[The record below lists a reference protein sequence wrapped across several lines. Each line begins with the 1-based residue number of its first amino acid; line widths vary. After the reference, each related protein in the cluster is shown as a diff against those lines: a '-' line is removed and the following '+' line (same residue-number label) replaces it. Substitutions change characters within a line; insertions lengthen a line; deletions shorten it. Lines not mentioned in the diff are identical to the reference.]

1 MKFAFGLLL
10 VCVIAI
16 AAVAMWPIGIDLI
29 RPFRSSNG
37 IAPAQPEPLPEA
49 SMQVQAKPAP
59 KPSKSRVPE
68 ARAVVEPALTR
79 EAGPASKTMAAVD
92 PTPAATQSES
102 VVKTYGE
109 PAVSITGIDRG
120 HDVETLV
127 YTRNHGKEVSAISLK
142 DGQISSRS
150 GVTPVVDLAAP
161 RPGEAA
167 AALPARPAEP
177 RQAAIAIPPAAEA
190 PKTSPK
196 AADKTLAA
204 GGGGEIARPTAC
216 PKQCGDVRRVPRWKV
231 NCEAV
236 FAGAAKSGRLVGEGR
251 WGRVELNRCPYREM
265 RGAV

>member
-37 IAPAQPEPLPEA
+37 IAPAQPESLPEA
-49 SMQVQAKPAP
+49 SMQVQTKPAP

-79 EAGPASKTMAAVD
+79 EAGPASKAMAAVD

-204 GGGGEIARPTAC
+204 APAAAKSPGQPPVQSNAGTCGEYRDGKLTVKPC
-216 PKQCGDVRRVPRWKV
+216 SQVPQSPGDWLAKG
-231 NCEAV
+231 
-236 FAGAAKSGRLVGEGR
+236 AGAAS
-251 WGRVELNRCPYREM
+251 N
-265 RGAV
+265 